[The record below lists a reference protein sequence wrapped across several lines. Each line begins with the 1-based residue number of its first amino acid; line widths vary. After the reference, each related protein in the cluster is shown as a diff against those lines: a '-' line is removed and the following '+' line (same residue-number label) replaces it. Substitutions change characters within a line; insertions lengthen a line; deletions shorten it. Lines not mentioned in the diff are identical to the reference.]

1 MDRITEKLR
10 QHQSLTPS
18 KWKEEAEERQANRSW
33 LKHSREIALKML
45 VKMNDMG
52 MTQSQLAERMGCK
65 QQQISR
71 ILKGREN
78 LTLETLSRIEG
89 ALDISLL

>member
-1 MDRITEKLR
+1 MDRVTERFRKY
-10 QHQSLTPS
+10 QSSTPS
-18 KWKEEAEERQANRSW
+18 KWREEAEERRENSSW

-45 VKMNDMG
+45 VKMNNDG
-52 MTQSQLAERMGCK
+52 ISQSQLAEKMGCK
-65 QQQISR
+65 QQQVSK